1 MLFDDM
7 NVAASF
13 PTTPPSLLSLPHP
26 LLSAPASSFP
36 TLGLVQS
43 LFLHTCE
50 MESSKTLIIV
60 RKNKNLNVKM
70 FTSLFKKKTF

>member
-1 MLFDDM
+1 MFFDDM

-13 PTTPPSLLSLPHP
+13 PTTLPSLLSLPCP
-26 LLSAPASSFP
+26 LLSAPAPSFP
-36 TLGLVQS
+36 TLGLMQS

-60 RKNKNLNVKM
+60 RRNENLSVKT
-70 FTSLFKKKTF
+70 FTSLFKKKPF